1 MTIGTGNFAEELWP
15 GIRDHWQYEYDQ
27 WPELYSEVFY
37 GKRSDKAFEKEQ
49 GIIGLPAAQVKDQ
62 GNSTAFVDL
71 LQGNQKEY
79 VNVSYSLGSG
89 ITKELYDDEQ
99 YGIINDLPRFL
110 ARGMR
115 ETMEITHFS
124 VYNNGFTTA
133 LSGDGLSIFNVAHV
147 MGRTGSTLSNRGQ
160 SGVTYTLSQTSLENA
175 CIFISDWT
183 DDSDLKI
190 RVQGI
195 KLLVPTALQ
204 FTAQKILETEYEVNT
219 GNNTINPIRGKMI
232 PVVSPYLTDSDAW
245 FVVTDVTTNWGKGFV
260 SQMREAPDLQRD
272 NEFSTRNML
281 FSTFGR
287 WDEGCT
293 DFRGAWGSPGT

>member
-15 GIRDHWQYEYDQ
+15 GIRDHWQHEYDQ
-27 WPELYSEVFY
+27 WPELYTQVFY
-37 GKRSDKAFEKEQ
+37 KKSSDKAFEKEQ

-115 ETMEITHFS
+115 ETMEITHFD
-124 VYNNGFTTA
+124 VFNNGFSTETSA
-133 LSGDGLSIFNVAHV
+133 DGLSIYNTAHV

-175 CIFISDWT
+175 TIFISDWT

-190 RVQGI
+190 RVNAA

-204 FTAQKILETEYEVNT
+204 HTARKILETEYEVNT
-219 GNNTINPIRGKMI
+219 GNNTINPVRGLM
-232 PVVSPYLTDSDAW
+232 PHVVSPYLTDSDAW
-245 FVVTDVTTNWGKGFV
+245 FIITDVTSGWGKGLV
-260 SQMREAPDLQRD
+260 CQIREEPDLQRD
-272 NEFSTRNML
+272 NEFVTRNML
-281 FSTFGR
+281 FSTFAR
-287 WDEGCT
+287 WDQGCT
-293 DFRGAWGSPGT
+293 DFRGTWGSPGA